1 MREKGLALIAGL
13 LFGLGLGISQMID
26 RERVLGFL
34 DIAGNWDPTLA
45 FVMGGAVL
53 VTLISFRFIL
63 RRPHPI
69 FSSKFYLPTRNDID
83 RLLLVGAGL
92 FGIGWGIAGYCPG
105 PAITAT
111 VLGIANPFIFL
122 VAMIAGS
129 LTFQAIAPRLAS
141 PKSAAPS
148 QPLAK

>member
-1 MREKGLALIAGL
+1 MREKVLALIAGL

-34 DIAGNWDPTLA
+34 DVAGNWDPTLA

-53 VTLISFRFIL
+53 VTLITFRFVL
-63 RRPHPI
+63 KRPHPI
-69 FSSKFYLPTRNDID
+69 FGDKFYLPTRHDID
-83 RLLLVGAGL
+83 RNLLVGAGL

-122 VAMIAGS
+122 AAMIVGS
-129 LTFQAIAPRLAS
+129 LTYQAIAPQL
-141 PKSAAPS
+141 APS
-148 QPLAK
+148 SRRTRKPTAN